1 MICSTSSLLSHTQPV
16 IDTEILSESVATSEI
31 FRRSASIYT
40 FRAMVGDS
48 MPLDPTTQE
57 DLDEVSR
64 PSFWKRFN
72 LIQGFRLLSK
82 VPEYEFPLLG

>member
-1 MICSTSSLLSHTQPV
+1 
-16 IDTEILSESVATSEI
+16 
-31 FRRSASIYT
+31 
-40 FRAMVGDS
+40 